1 MVIVN
6 ERPVAP
12 IRPFS
17 LTTTPDDAD
26 RASVARPTSG
36 PAVPDEIY
44 TPPMRRSLAVLTV
57 CVAGL
62 LAPLGAQ
69 AATRYAAPT
78 GAGPEPCAEA
88 APCTLTAALGGG
100 LADGDT
106 VILLGRTTGAAS
118 SLYDL
123 TALPGRVGVT
133 IARRN
138 VTVTARE
145 DGVTIRS
152 NSRDEAV
159 RAPAG
164 GVVLRRLILQNV
176 CGSPAPVDP
185 APADCTTGSLAYA
198 LRAGSAT
205 VERVFAYSSQRRA
218 CAFLGEVAVANT
230 VCLALNGTLAIALS
244 NPGAS
249 VLVNVTARARYAP
262 AVSIVNADAGACP
275 AASVTLANTL
285 ISAQQAGLVAP
296 LEANPPGVANPCPL
310 TLTLRASSVP
320 TRNVGMSVTLVEED
334 PVTAAPAYQ
343 DALRIVPSA
352 ASPTVNRG
360 STNPAD
366 LARAG
371 IFDLTS
377 RERVQGGRIDVGAYE
392 LSESAPPP
400 AAPVEPADAANAG
413 VAAPDATSGVAAPD
427 ATSGVGGQ
435 AGAATALRVLRP
447 RAIARPRAIV
457 VRGRVVAPASG
468 VVTRTVARVQGRR
481 QIVICRVRQAVAAGA
496 TDLRCTT
503 RPAARAL
510 LRRRALV
517 LVVTTR
523 FTATG
528 ATGAAVDRQNLRLRR
543 R

>member
-1 MVIVN
+1 
-6 ERPVAP
+6 
-12 IRPFS
+12 
-17 LTTTPDDAD
+17 
-26 RASVARPTSG
+26 
-36 PAVPDEIY
+36 
-44 TPPMRRSLAVLTV
+44 MRRSLAVLAV
-57 CVAGL
+57 CVAAL
-62 LAPLGAQ
+62 LAPLGAH

-88 APCTLTAALGGG
+88 APCALTAALGGG

-164 GVVLRRLILQNV
+164 GVVLRRLVLQNV
-176 CGSPAPVDP
+176 CGSPAPLDP
-185 APADCTTGSLAYA
+185 APADCTAGFPAYA

-230 VCLALNGTLAIALS
+230 VCLALNGTLASELS
-244 NPGAS
+244 NPCAS

-262 AVSIVNADAGACP
+262 AVEIVNLGAGACP
-275 AASVTLANTL
+275 AASVTLASTL

-296 LEANPPGVANPCPL
+296 LEANRPGVANPCPL

-320 TRNVGMSVTLVEED
+320 TRAVGMSVTLVEED

-343 DALRIVPSA
+343 DVLRIVPSA

-366 LARAG
+366 RTRAG

-392 LSESAPPP
+392 LSEGAPPP

-413 VAAPDATSGVAAPD
+413 VAAPDATP
-427 ATSGVGGQ
+427 GVGAQ
-435 AGAATALRVLRP
+435 AGAATALRVLRA
-447 RAIARPRAIV
+447 RATARPRAIV
-457 VRGRVVAPASG
+457 VRGRVVAPAAG

-528 ATGAAVDRQNLRLRR
+528 ATSAAVDRQNLRLRR

>member
-1 MVIVN
+1 
-6 ERPVAP
+6 
-12 IRPFS
+12 
-17 LTTTPDDAD
+17 
-26 RASVARPTSG
+26 
-36 PAVPDEIY
+36 
-44 TPPMRRSLAVLTV
+44 MRRSLAVLAV

-78 GAGPEPCAEA
+78 GTGAEPCAEA
-88 APCTLTAALGGG
+88 APCALTAALGGG
-100 LADGDT
+100 LADGDI

-123 TALPGRVGVT
+123 TALPGRVGLT
-133 IARRN
+133 IARPN

-159 RAPAG
+159 RALAG

-176 CGSPAPVDP
+176 CGSAAPVDP

-198 LRAGSAT
+198 VRASGAT
-205 VERVFAYSSQRRA
+205 LERVFAYSSQRRA
-218 CAFLGEVAVANT
+218 CEFLTDTAVANT
-230 VCLALNGTLAIALS
+230 VCLALNGSFAIVLS
-244 NPGAS
+244 NPGTTT
-249 VLVNVTARARYAP
+249 LVNVTARARYAP
-262 AVSIVNADAGACP
+262 TVSIVNADAGACP

-296 LEANPPGVANPCPL
+296 LEANRPGVANPCPL

-360 STNPAD
+360 SASPAD

-371 IFDLTS
+371 SFDLAS

-392 LSESAPPP
+392 LTESAPLP
-400 AAPVEPADAANAG
+400 AAPVETADATNAG
-413 VAAPDATSGVAAPD
+413 VAAPDATP
-427 ATSGVGGQ
+427 GVGGQ

-447 RAIARPRAIV
+447 RATARPRAIV
-457 VRGRVVAPASG
+457 VRGRVVAPAAG

-528 ATGAAVDRQNLRLRR
+528 TTGAAVDRQNLRLRR